1 MLFYFL
7 QSTPVPINTKD
18 ITALLVAAVVALAG
32 VIVTLALYIR
42 NLHNKHTDTLQKNT
56 EVMTKAMVEVRDIVA
71 NNTEAQKN
79 LTETVDDL
87 HKSLLKNMP

>member
-7 QSTPVPINTKD
+7 QTPPVNTKD

-42 NLHNKHTDTLQKNT
+42 NLHNKHTETLQRNT
-56 EVMTKAMVEVRDIVA
+56 ETMTKAMVEVKDIVA
-71 NNTEAQKN
+71 NNTKANEN

-87 HKSLLKNMP
+87 HKTLLKNMP